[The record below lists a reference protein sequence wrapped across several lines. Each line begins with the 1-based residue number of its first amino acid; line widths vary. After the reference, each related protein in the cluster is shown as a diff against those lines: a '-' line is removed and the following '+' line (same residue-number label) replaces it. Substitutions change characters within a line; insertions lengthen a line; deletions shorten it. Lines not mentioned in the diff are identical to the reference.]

1 MALQNPRRHWQGM
14 TKRQRKEALEF
25 YLWISPWLIGFI
37 VWQGWPFLQSLY
49 LAFTDFKL
57 LNAPTFT
64 GFDNLRRLWHDAIFW
79 KSLRVTTLYVLGTV
93 PVGNALALFVA
104 MILAQKLRAINLWR
118 TIYFLPS
125 VIGGV
130 AVAVMW
136 SFIFNPDFGLLNLV
150 LSYLGID
157 GPGWLTSER
166 WALPAIIIMGWWT
179 SIGTQMVI
187 YLAGIKGIPTVYYE
201 AAEIDG
207 ATAWHKF
214 WNVTVPLL
222 SPTIFFNTI
231 VGIIAAFQI
240 FDPAFVLTRGGP
252 NDATRTYIFNVFEQ
266 AFKFTNMGYASLLAW
281 VLFIVILILTVFVMR
296 LSQRYVYYE
305 SEVD

>member
-25 YLWISPWLIGFI
+25 YLWISPWLLGFI

-93 PVGNALALFVA
+93 PIGNALALFVA

>member
-1 MALQNPRRHWQGM
+1 MAQPRKTWTTLSR
-14 TKRQRKEALEF
+14 RERKEALEF
-25 YLWISPWLIGFI
+25 YLWISPWLIGFVI
-37 VWQGWPFLQSLY
+37 WQGWPFLQSLY

-57 LNAPTFT
+57 LNAPKFT
-64 GFDNLRRLWHDAIFW
+64 GFENLRRLAQDEVFW
-79 KSLRVTTLYVLGTV
+79 QSLRVTTFYVLGTV
-93 PVGNALALFVA
+93 PIGNALALFVA
-104 MILAQKLRAINLWR
+104 MVLAQKLRAINFWR
-118 TIYFLPS
+118 TVYFMPS

-136 SFIFNPDFGLLNLV
+136 SFIFNPDFGLVNIV
-150 LSYLGID
+150 LEYVGIQ

-166 WALPAIIIMGWWT
+166 WALPAIVIMGWWT

-187 YLAGIKGIPTVYYE
+187 YLAGIKGIPNVYYE

-240 FDPAFVLTRGGP
+240 FDPAYVLTRGGP

-266 AFKFTNMGYASLLAW
+266 AFRFTNMGYASLLAW

-296 LSQRYVYYE
+296 LSNRYVYYE
-305 SEVD
+305 SGVD

>member
-1 MALQNPRRHWQGM
+1 MALQNPRKSWTTLSR
-14 TKRQRKEALEF
+14 RERREALEF
-25 YLWISPWLIGFI
+25 YLWISPWLLGFI

-57 LNAPTFT
+57 LNAPQFT
-64 GFDNLRRLWHDAIFW
+64 GFDNLRRLARDDVFW

-93 PVGNALALFVA
+93 PIGNALALFVA
-104 MILAQKLRAINLWR
+104 MVLAQKLRAINLWR
-118 TIYFLPS
+118 TVYFMPS

-136 SFIFNPDFGLLNLV
+136 SFIFNPDFGLVNIV
-150 LSYLGID
+150 LSYFGIE

-166 WALPAIIIMGWWT
+166 WALPAIVIMGWWT
-179 SIGTQMVI
+179 GIGTQMVI
-187 YLAGIKGIPTVYYE
+187 YLAGIKGIPNVYYE

-240 FDPAFVLTRGGP
+240 FDPAYVLTRGGP

-281 VLFIVILILTVFVMR
+281 VLFIVILILTIFVMR
-296 LSQRYVYYE
+296 LSNRYVYYE
-305 SEVD
+305 SGVD

>member
-64 GFDNLRRLWHDAIFW
+64 GFDNLRRLGQDAIFW

>member
-1 MALQNPRRHWQGM
+1 MALQNPRKSS
-14 TKRQRKEALEF
+14 TTLSKRARKEALEF

-64 GFDNLRRLWHDAIFW
+64 GLENLRRLAGDDVFW

-93 PVGNALALFVA
+93 PIGNALALFVA
-104 MILAQKLRAINLWR
+104 MVLAQKLRAINFWR
-118 TIYFLPS
+118 TVYFMPS

-136 SFIFNPDFGLLNLV
+136 SFIFNPDFGLVNLV
-150 LSYLGID
+150 LSYVGIQ

-166 WALPAIIIMGWWT
+166 WALPAIVIMGWWT

-214 WNVTVPLL
+214 WNVTVPML

-240 FDPAFVLTRGGP
+240 FDPAYVLTRGGP

-266 AFKFTNMGYASLLAW
+266 AFKFTNMGYASLQAW

-296 LSQRYVYYE
+296 LSNRYVYYE
-305 SEVD
+305 SGVD